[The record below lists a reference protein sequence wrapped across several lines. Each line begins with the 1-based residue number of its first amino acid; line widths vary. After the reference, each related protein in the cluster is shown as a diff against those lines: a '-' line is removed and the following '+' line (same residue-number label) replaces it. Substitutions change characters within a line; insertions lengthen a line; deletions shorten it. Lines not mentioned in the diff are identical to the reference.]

1 MAVSLHR
8 VHLMS
13 AIVVLVVSCHGFACV
28 SVDCYVVRVLTGINM
43 GHPWRLAALC
53 GQLPNAGKSM

>member
-1 MAVSLHR
+1 MAVSLHK

-13 AIVVLVVSCHGFACV
+13 AIVVLVVSCHGCACV
-28 SVDCYVVRVLTGINM
+28 RFNCYVVRVLTGIYM

-53 GQLPNAGKSM
+53 GQLLNAGKSM